1 MSTFLQLLRIGFW
14 MLPLQRWLT
23 LLGAAVLLAGMIF
36 HPPVNS
42 PGPTFPIIFLG
53 VGMMVLVPLF
63 AGGVFLRML
72 STSRALLL
80 RPHARGRLLAGA
92 TGILLLSAS
101 VWVFAYWA
109 AYGQAPARFR
119 PPLEEYSL
127 ILAMTLSSGTLFAVA
142 LFIASR
148 SPLWTLLIILFWQAP
163 GLLLHI
169 SGVEDASRLLGGPV
183 SFGMSILVWVAFCIW
198 YLRTRRIHAS
208 AWGRRQDAGP
218 AAATATVP
226 QPATREQAMS
236 RWLLANQSAPQL
248 GLYCLLAALAVLGIQ
263 WIFAREV
270 DAETLQAI
278 MFGTLAIVAVVTGA
292 VSKSMAARSRAL
304 WLPAG
309 RTRLQLYGWIERQ
322 SLLVTLAIGVAV
334 GLVSMLV
341 WWLNMPRPSI
351 PLAYLLSALLVPGLC
366 AGWLGLMQ
374 QHRRGLLD
382 VLAMIAI
389 AAGIFYGLVRPL
401 YTGSPAARWDMLG
414 AQLILAV
421 LLREMAWLRWRSAD
435 WRRAQRG

>member
-1 MSTFLQLLRIGFW
+1 MSTFVQLLRLSFW

-23 LLGAAVLLAGMIF
+23 LLGAVVLLGGLLF
-36 HPPVNS
+36 HPPVNA
-42 PGPTFPIIFLG
+42 PGSTLPITFLG
-53 VGMMVLVPLF
+53 VGMMALVPMF

-92 TGILLLSAS
+92 VGILLLVSS
-101 VWVFAYWA
+101 VWIFAYWA
-109 AYGQAPARFR
+109 AFQQVPAKFR
-119 PPLEEYSL
+119 PALEEYSL
-127 ILAMTLSSGTLFAVA
+127 MLAMTLSFGTLCAVA

-148 SPLWTLLIILFWQAP
+148 SPVWTLLIILIWQAP
-163 GLLLHI
+163 GLLLHVL
-169 SGVEDASRLLGGPV
+169 GVEDASRLLGGPV
-183 SFGMSILVWVAFCIW
+183 SFAMSLLLWLAFGTW
-198 YLRTRRIHAS
+198 YLRARRIHAS
-208 AWGRRQDAGP
+208 AWGHRQEAAP
-218 AAATATVP
+218 AIATASVR

-270 DAETLQAI
+270 EAQTLHAI

-292 VSKSMAARSRAL
+292 VGRAMAARSRAL

-334 GLVSMLV
+334 GLVATLA
-341 WWLNMPRPSI
+341 WWLSSPRPAM
-351 PLAYLLSALLVPGLC
+351 PLAYLLPALLVPGLC
-366 AGWLGLMQ
+366 SVWLGIMQ
-374 QHRRGLLD
+374 QHRRSLLD
-382 VLAMIAI
+382 VLAMMAI

-401 YTGSPAARWDMLG
+401 FIGSAAARWDLLA
-414 AQLILAV
+414 AQLVLAV

-435 WRRAQRG
+435 WRRAQRA